1 MSITKQEAQK
11 HLRSLSTNWYAEE
24 LEHYEEMYEVQD
36 AETVPTED
44 LEPHNYKD
52 LRVLQDYLNQKES
65 HGSDEEKI
73 FKEIRSFLDEE
84 FFDWLDMSDCKELC
98 HGYIVKA
105 LYHYDLDEDA
115 MLRLES
121 RLIDYSISMGVN

>member
-1 MSITKQEAQK
+1 MSITKQEGRQ
-11 HLRSLSTNWYAEE
+11 
-24 LEHYEEMYEVQD
+24 
-36 AETVPTED
+36 P
-44 LEPHNYKD
+44 
-52 LRVLQDYLNQKES
+52 
-65 HGSDEEKI
+65 HGSYEEKI
-73 FKEIRSFLDEE
+73 FREISFDLEGE
-84 FFDWLDMSDCKELC
+84 FSGWLDMPDCKEIC